1 MWYLFEESFSN
12 IRHGGFV
19 SFLSIIIITLTVTI
33 GSALILIGNYLQS
46 EIEDLKDK
54 PAIIVF
60 LKDSV
65 GESEGLEFRSQIEKL
80 DWASSVVYV
89 SKKDALARGE
99 EMFGELGKTLT
110 EGFADSNPLPA
121 SLEIYIDETLL
132 EPGKLS
138 QLAAQLW
145 SFTHQVE
152 DVRYEQESS
161 EFIRKVEMVLMGLG
175 VLMGAASV
183 IIVCFSIMLTA
194 YFRREE
200 IRVMRLVGATYWYI
214 RVPLIAQGVFLGFI
228 GSLTGII
235 SFYTLFRLFIPRISE
250 IQFIPLDQLG
260 LILLGGILLGLLGS
274 VAPIRKYVNV

>member
-19 SFLSIIIITLTVTI
+19 SFLSIVIITLTVAI
-33 GSALILIGNYLQS
+33 GSALILIGNYLRG

-54 PAIIVF
+54 AAIVVF

-65 GESEGLEFRSQIEKL
+65 GESQGREFRSQIEKI
-80 DWASSVVYV
+80 DWAATVTYV
-89 SKKDALARGE
+89 SKEEALARGE

-110 EGFADSNPLPA
+110 AGFADSNPFPA
-121 SLEIYIDETLL
+121 SLEIYIRDTLIPP
-132 EPGKLS
+132 EKLLQHVS
-138 QLAAQLW
+138 QIE
-145 SFTHQVE
+145 SFSQVE
-152 DVRYEQESS
+152 DVKYEQEAS
-161 EFIRKVEMVLMGLG
+161 EFIRKVETVLLGLGGLMGG
-175 VLMGAASV
+175 ASV

-228 GSLTGII
+228 GSLSGII
-235 SFYTLFRLFIPRISE
+235 SFYTLYRIFVPRISE
-250 IQFIPLDQLG
+250 IQFIPLDQIG
-260 LILLGGILLGLLGS
+260 LIILGGVLLGLLGS
-274 VAPIRKYVNV
+274 IAPIRRYVNV

>member
-19 SFLSIIIITLTVTI
+19 SFLSIVIITLTVTI
-33 GSALILIGNYLQS
+33 GSALILIGNYLRG

-54 PAIIVF
+54 PAMIVF
-60 LKDSV
+60 LTDNV
-65 GESEGLEFRSQIEKL
+65 GESEGREFRSQIEKI
-80 DWASSVVYV
+80 DWAATVTYV
-89 SKKDALARGE
+89 SKEQALARGE
-99 EMFGELGKTLT
+99 EMFGAFGKTLT
-110 EGFADSNPLPA
+110 EGFADSNPFPA
-121 SLEIYIDETLL
+121 SLEIYIEDTLL
-132 EPGKLS
+132 PSEKLLQHVS
-138 QLAAQLW
+138 QIE
-145 SFTHQVE
+145 SFAQVE

-161 EFIRKVEMVLMGLG
+161 EFIRKIEMALLGLGGLMGG
-175 VLMGAASV
+175 ASV

-228 GSLTGII
+228 GSLSGIV
-235 SFYTLFRLFIPRISE
+235 SFYTLFHLFVPRISE
-250 IQFIPLDQLG
+250 IQFIPFDQLG

-274 VAPIRKYVNV
+274 IAPIRRYVNV